1 MKHTKVILDPMYGG
15 CGGVILAKCE
25 NCTNKLP
32 SCYEEDCG
40 VQNDANAAL
49 AKYEAITHDKDGN
62 EVISLARLRELAEAE
77 RDGRVVVLPCKR
89 GTTFFAVNKDRG
101 YIYEQ
106 VYDYPE
112 VILMENQ
119 RDGKRG
125 NRGYT
130 FLDKGKKTK
139 IYLSRAE
146 AERAL
151 SGAGEGA
158 E

>member
-1 MKHTKVILDPMYGG
+1 MSERLTKRKDYGCACWNGDQNLTTHRRYLEMLDAM
-15 CGGVILAKCE
+15 
-25 NCTNKLP
+25 
-32 SCYEEDCG
+32 
-40 VQNDANAAL
+40 
-49 AKYEAITHDKDGN
+49 AKYEDVIFDADGN

-77 RDGRVVVLPCKR
+77 RDGRLVVLPCKR

-106 VYDYPE
+106 DYDYPE
-112 VILMENQ
+112 VILVEN
-119 RDGKRG
+119 RRNGKSG

-151 SGAGEGA
+151 AATEPKGDATCKNND
-158 E
+158 

>member
-1 MKHTKVILDPMYGG
+1 MRKSIL
-15 CGGVILAKCE
+15 
-25 NCTNKLP
+25 
-32 SCYEEDCG
+32 EEEKSLYDQCIERSKE
-40 VQNDANAAL
+40 QHARFAL
-49 AKYEAITHDKDGN
+49 
-62 EVISLARLRELAEAE
+62 ISGISTARLRELAEAE

-106 VYDYPE
+106 DYDYPE
-112 VILMENQ
+112 VVLMEN
-119 RDGKRG
+119 RRNGKSG

-130 FLDKGKKTK
+130 FLGKGKKTK

-151 SGAGEGA
+151 AATEPKGEA
-158 E
+158 TT

>member
-1 MKHTKVILDPMYGG
+1 MSDILDD
-15 CGGVILAKCE
+15 
-25 NCTNKLP
+25 
-32 SCYEEDCG
+32 YE
-40 VQNDANAAL
+40 DAMFDRG
-49 AKYEAITHDKDGN
+49 KIVEHIP
-62 EVISLARLRELAEAE
+62 IARLRELAEAD
-77 RDGRVVVLPCKR
+77 RDGRLVVLPCKR

-106 VYDYPE
+106 DYDYPE
-112 VILMENQ
+112 VILMEN
-119 RDGKRG
+119 RRNGKSG

-151 SGAGEGA
+151 AATEPKGGLDGK
-158 E
+158 